1 MTHALSR
8 RGALGLAIASGLA
21 AGSAL
26 AATDDDLRATIRSFL
41 DAYAAKNIDA
51 LMAMLDPQGILVI
64 GTDAAEVIS
73 TPAAARTLLEADFQL
88 WEQSAF
94 RDFRS
99 FAVRREG
106 RGASIFFEVP
116 WSRLNPGE
124 PDFLL
129 RFAQFWVRRHDG
141 WKLAQSLNAVATQ
154 GQSAAEIAAHMA
166 PH

>member
-8 RGALGLAIASGLA
+8 RWALGMGLA
-21 AGSAL
+21 AGLAASPAL
-26 AATDDDLRATIRSFL
+26 AADDDLRTAVRAFL
-41 DAYAAKNIDA
+41 DAYASKNIDA
-51 LMAMLDPQGILVI
+51 LMAMLDPEGILVI
-64 GTDAAEVIS
+64 GADAAEVVT
-73 TPAAARTLLEADFQL
+73 TPAAARDLLEADYRLF
-88 WEQSAF
+88 EHSAF
-94 RDFRS
+94 RDFRG
-99 FAVRREG
+99 FNMRREG
-106 RGASIFFEVP
+106 RGASVFLEVP

-154 GQSAAEIAAHMA
+154 GQSAAEIAARMT